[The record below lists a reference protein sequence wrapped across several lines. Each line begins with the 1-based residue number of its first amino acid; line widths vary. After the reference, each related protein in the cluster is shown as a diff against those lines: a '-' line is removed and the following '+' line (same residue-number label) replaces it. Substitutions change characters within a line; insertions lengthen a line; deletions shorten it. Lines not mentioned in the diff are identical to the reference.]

1 MVATQPQSIVVIG
14 RRWFRK
20 GPGNTYHSA
29 EIIVDGKCVNKIPF
43 AYGYGDQYLYNAF
56 DWLAAN
62 GYITRESNAEAPFR
76 WAERNNV
83 TLTYSVTDVA
93 RKRDL

>member
-1 MVATQPQSIVVIG
+1 VIIG

-29 EIIVDGKCVNKIPF
+29 EIIVDGKCVHKIDF
-43 AYGYGDQYLYNAF
+43 AYGYDRTYEYNAF
-56 DWLAAN
+56 NWSHAN
-62 GYITRESNAEAPFR
+62 GHAPEYDNRSAESPFR
-76 WAERNNV
+76 YCQEHGIEY
-83 TLTYSVTDVA
+83 TTSVTDVT